1 MRGGYRP
8 GMRSGLRS
16 GNPILRQGAF
26 SQDRTFAGSA
36 GSAGSAA
43 SPSSAGTM
51 TVQGTV
57 NRALFLLLLVVAGGF
72 TIWNRAYSDP
82 MSGIVSVG
90 IWGGLLGGM
99 VMGLITAFKPAAS
112 PITAPIYALLQ
123 GVFLGALT
131 SIFERAYPGI
141 AVQAVVLTFATC
153 FGMLGLY
160 KAGVLRATPAF
171 RRGVFA
177 ATAAI
182 GLVYLASIVL
192 RLFGIQMP
200 FLHDAGPIG
209 IGISLV
215 IVTVAALNLVLD
227 FDLIEQGAAQG
238 APKHMEWFGAFALM
252 VTLIWL
258 YLEILRLLS
267 KLQRR

>member
-1 MRGGYRP
+1 MRGGIRP

-26 SQDRTFAGSA
+26 SQDRTFPGSA
-36 GSAGSAA
+36 GSQ
-43 SPSSAGTM
+43 SSAGIM

-72 TIWNRAYSDP
+72 TIWNRAAVDP
-82 MSGIVSVG
+82 TNVVVTAGM
-90 IWGGLLGGM
+90 WGGLLGGL
-99 VMGLITAFKPAAS
+99 VMGLITAFKPTAA

-123 GVFLGALT
+123 GVFLGAISSLYNQVY
-131 SIFERAYPGI
+131 EGI
-141 AVQAVVLTFATC
+141 VVQAVVLTFATC
-153 FGMLGLY
+153 LGMLGLY
-160 KAGVLRATPAF
+160 RAGVLRATPAF

-182 GLVYLASIVL
+182 GLVYLTSIVL
-192 RLFGIQMP
+192 RLFGIPMP

-238 APKHMEWFGAFALM
+238 APKHMEWYGAFALM